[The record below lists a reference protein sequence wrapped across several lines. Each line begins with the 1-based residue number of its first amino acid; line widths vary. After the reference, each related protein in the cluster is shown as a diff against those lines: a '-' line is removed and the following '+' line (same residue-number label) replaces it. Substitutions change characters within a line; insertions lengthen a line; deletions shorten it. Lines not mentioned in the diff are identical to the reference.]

1 MEIIHLM
8 MLYIVIYCIQNIIF
22 YLTNSSTVDQMVTM
36 VTIVHDPLTNKIKK
50 SFFGFYF
57 ELSS

>member
-50 SFFGFYF
+50 
-57 ELSS
+57 